1 MIKIIIKKFW
11 RGILWMFY
19 YLRFRE
25 GFILL
30 YVNVCDNFVIN
41 GYYFDGFEL
50 SYMFS
55 LDI

>member
-1 MIKIIIKKFW
+1 
-11 RGILWMFY
+11 MFY